1 MFTKYDDG
9 YVCFWELVHLVFRH
23 ESNSSRFIRYPH
35 CEVKGNWIA
44 NVFFQGGSLWVP
56 EIIAEELNVWPFFS
70 VFCLVCLFLYIF
82 WNLHNT
88 CTIIHV
94 KNINYLNYRVNNLIL
109 KAITQIPISTSNP
122 VIYISLNPI
131 LCVVG
136 GSQDSASL
144 VLFSGWSCI
153 WKQKVV
159 GSG

>member
-1 MFTKYDDG
+1 MNWQCIYPRWFLRSARDYR
-9 YVCFWELVHLVFRH
+9 CF
-23 ESNSSRFIRYPH
+23 
-35 CEVKGNWIA
+35 IA
-44 NVFFQGGSLWVP
+44 LFVFFH
-56 EIIAEELNVWPFFS
+56 I
-70 VFCLVCLFLYIF
+70 FLT
-82 WNLHNT
+82 LHNT

-94 KNINYLNYRVNNLIL
+94 KNINYLNYGVNNLIL

-122 VIYISLNPI
+122 VIHISLNPI

-159 GSG
+159 GTGQRWYTREKKVNSLLRS